1 MFDVCRNLR
10 DAEYVLDFFAS
21 CLCFLFVS
29 SFSGG
34 MPHSSS
40 SRVTLCAL
48 SYRRYDDSPRLV
60 EKVCE
65 NMMDAHVMRLLQ
77 VRCCAVVVMLMTA
90 AAVVVYSKCLLGN
103 ALNVMRRR
111 PRRWICRIFMPPVQV

>member
-1 MFDVCRNLR
+1 MFVAIYVMRNMSWIFLQVAFVFCLYRLSLAVCLTRR
-10 DAEYVLDFFAS
+10 A
-21 CLCFLFVS
+21 
-29 SFSGG
+29 
-34 MPHSSS
+34 